1 MDMDRP
7 SREGEL
13 IAVVRELVRELAPQ
27 RLKRGDVT
35 LASRLDRDLGIDSLA
50 RTELVLRIERS
61 FRVRLPVTEVA
72 EMDSVADLLK
82 ALEHAAP
89 GGITAHAP
97 DVAVHAAT
105 PLIGQPDHA
114 KTLTEMLDWHV
125 AEHPDHIHVT
135 VLEDENTV
143 LGTMSYRDLQ
153 TAARAVAQ
161 GLISRDIVP
170 GDRIAMM
177 LPTGTDFFAS
187 FFGILYAGAVPV
199 PIYPPARMAQL
210 EEHMRR
216 QIVILRNAG
225 ARMLITVPEG
235 RALAVLLRSQV
246 ETLEGVETVATLSA
260 EREALPL
267 PPLNDPDALGLM
279 QYTSG
284 STGDPKGVMLTH
296 HGLLENI
303 RSMGH
308 AMEATSADVFVS
320 WLPLYHDMGLIGAW
334 LGCCYFGPRLYVMSP
349 ISFLVR
355 PATWLWTM
363 HKYRATFSGGPN
375 FAFELCASRIDEKDL
390 EGLDLSAL
398 RFIVDGAE
406 PISPQTLRRF
416 DERFQRYGMD
426 KGVVSP
432 SYGLAE
438 NCVGLCFPPAGRGP
452 KIDRIKRE
460 SLAGRGYAEPAGPE
474 DTDAIEMVA
483 CGHPIEKNDVRIVDD
498 AGHEVGERHEGM
510 LEFRG
515 PSMTKGYFRNDA
527 KTRELFHDGWIKS
540 GDRAYIAGGDIHIT
554 GRVKDIIIRAGRN
567 TYPQEIEEGVSA
579 IPGIRKGGVAA
590 FGSPD
595 PQNGTER
602 LIVMAET
609 KETNP
614 EARAKLIAAAHEVV
628 TAIAGS
634 AADDIVL
641 VPPRGVPKT
650 SSGKVRRSSAKE
662 LYEAGRTDV
671 KQSGVWWQ
679 IARLAMSSAGRTVT
693 NFMRRIGDTLY
704 AGWWYAVTAL
714 ALLAAYVTTMIL
726 PTLSAR
732 WSALRAIA
740 RGALALTG
748 VKVTVT
754 GAERLP
760 RGNAVILFN
769 HTSYMDAV
777 IIAAVL
783 PGEPAFVA
791 KKEFADQAFAGIFMR
806 RLGVSFVERFD
817 AAASL
822 ADAETVTGLAKAGRL
837 FVFFPEGTFTRRA
850 GLLGFYMGAFKVA
863 AEANLPV
870 VPGVLRGVRTL
881 LRGDQ
886 WFPRR
891 TPISVVIEEPI
902 KPSGTDFTAM
912 LSMRDAARAA
922 MLKHVGEPDLGALEK
937 PQAPAA

>member
-1 MDMDRP
+1 MDMP
-7 SREGEL
+7 SRELEL

-35 LASRLDRDLGIDSLA
+35 LASRLDRDLGIDSLG
-50 RTELVLRIERS
+50 RTELVLRIERKFS
-61 FRVRLPVTEVA
+61 VRLAVTDVA
-72 EMDSVADLLK
+72 EMDTVADLLK
-82 ALEHAAP
+82 AVEQGAP
-89 GGITAHAP
+89 SSLTTTGVELSTFAP
-97 DVAVHAAT
+97 EAPV
-105 PLIGQPDHA
+105 IGQPDDA

-125 AEHPDHIHVT
+125 ENHPDHIHVT
-135 VLEDENTV
+135 VLQDENTV

-177 LPTGTDFFAS
+177 LPTSTDFFAS

-216 QIVILRNAG
+216 QIVILNNAG
-225 ARMLITVPEG
+225 AKMLITVPEG
-235 RALAVLLRSQV
+235 RKLAVLLRSQV
-246 ETLEGVETVATLSA
+246 ETLKSVETVTTLSA
-260 EREALPL
+260 ERSEHAL
-267 PPLNDPDALGLM
+267 PPLNDPEALGLM

-296 HGLLENI
+296 WGLLENV

-308 AMEATSADVFVS
+308 AMEASSKDIFVS

-334 LGCCYFGPRLYVMSP
+334 LGCCYFGARLYVMSP

-375 FAFELCASRIDEKDL
+375 FAYELCASRIPDEDL
-390 EGLDLSAL
+390 QGLDLSAL
-398 RFIVDGAE
+398 RFMVNGAE
-406 PISPQTLRRF
+406 PISPQTLRKFTDRF
-416 DERFQRYGMD
+416 EKHGMNR
-426 KGVVSP
+426 GVPSP

-438 NCVGLCFPPAGRGP
+438 NCVGLCFPPFGRGP

-460 SLAGRGYAEPAGPE
+460 QLAKRGYAEPAGP
-474 DTDAIEMVA
+474 DDQDAFEVVA

-498 AGHEVGERHEGM
+498 AGHELGERQEGR

-515 PSMTKGYFRNDA
+515 PSMTKGYFRSEE
-527 KTRELFHDGWIKS
+527 KTRALFNDGWINS

-567 TYPQEIEEGVSA
+567 TYPHEIEEQISA

-595 PQNGTER
+595 PQTGTER

-609 KETNP
+609 KEANP
-614 EARAKLIAAAHEVV
+614 EARAQLIAAAHEVV

-662 LYEAGRTDV
+662 LYETGRTDV
-671 KQSGVWWQ
+671 KEHGVWLQ
-679 IARLAMSSAGRTVT
+679 IVRLALSSAGRTVT
-693 NFMRRIGDTLY
+693 GFLRRIGDTLY
-704 AGWWYAVTAL
+704 AGWWYLVTAL
-714 ALLAAYVTTMIL
+714 GLVAAFIATMIL
-726 PTLSAR
+726 PTLSMR
-732 WSALRAIA
+732 WSALRGIV
-740 RGALALTG
+740 RSVLALTG
-748 VKVTVT
+748 VRVNVS
-754 GAERLP
+754 GAENLP
-760 RGNAVILFN
+760 KGNAVILFN

-777 IIAAVL
+777 IIAGVL
-783 PGEPAFVA
+783 PGTPAFVA
-791 KKEFADQAFAGIFMR
+791 KKEFENQPFAGSFMR
-806 RLGVSFVERFD
+806 RLGVAFVERFD
-817 AAASL
+817 ASASL
-822 ADAETVTGLAKAGRL
+822 ADADKISGMAKEGRL

-863 AEANLPV
+863 ADANLPV

-891 TPISVVIEEPI
+891 TAIEVVIEEPI
-902 KPSGTDFTAM
+902 EPNGTDFTAI
-912 LSMRDAARAA
+912 LALRDAARDA
-922 MLKHVGEPDLGALEK
+922 MLKHVGEPDLRDLEK
-937 PQAPAA
+937 PPAPG

>member
-1 MDMDRP
+1 M
-7 SREGEL
+7 
-13 IAVVRELVRELAPQ
+13 
-27 RLKRGDVT
+27 
-35 LASRLDRDLGIDSLA
+35 
-50 RTELVLRIERS
+50 
-61 FRVRLPVTEVA
+61 
-72 EMDSVADLLK
+72 
-82 ALEHAAP
+82 
-89 GGITAHAP
+89 AP

-135 VLEDENTV
+135 VLQDENTV

-177 LPTGTDFFAS
+177 LPTSTDFFAS

-260 EREALPL
+260 ERDALPL
-267 PPLNDPDALGLM
+267 PPLNDPEALGLM

-296 HGLLENI
+296 NGLLENV

-308 AMEATSADVFVS
+308 AMEASSADVFVS

-334 LGCCYFGPRLYVMSP
+334 LGCCYFGARLYVMSP

-375 FAFELCASRIDEKDL
+375 FAFELCASRIDETD
-390 EGLDLSAL
+390 
-398 RFIVDGAE
+398 
-406 PISPQTLRRF
+406 LRRARPF
-416 DERFQRYGMD
+416 GAALHRRRRRADLAADPAPLQRALPRYGMD

-438 NCVGLCFPPAGRGP
+438 NCVGLCFPPPGRGP
-452 KIDRIKRE
+452 LIDRIKRE
-460 SLAGRGYAEPAGPE
+460 LLAKRGYAEPAGPD

-483 CGHPIEKNDVRIVDD
+483 CGHPIENNEVRIVDD
-498 AGHEVGERHEGM
+498 AGREVGERHEGM

-515 PSMTKGYFRNDA
+515 PSITKGYFRNEA

-662 LYEAGRTDV
+662 LYETGRTDV

-679 IARLAMSSAGRTVT
+679 IARLALSSAGRSAIELHAPD
-693 NFMRRIGDTLY
+693 RRH
-704 AGWWYAVTAL
+704 AL
-714 ALLAAYVTTMIL
+714 CGLVVVRDGARASSP
-726 PTLSAR
+726 PTSPR
-732 WSALRAIA
+732 WCC
-740 RGALALTG
+740 
-748 VKVTVT
+748 
-754 GAERLP
+754 
-760 RGNAVILFN
+760 
-769 HTSYMDAV
+769 
-777 IIAAVL
+777 
-783 PGEPAFVA
+783 
-791 KKEFADQAFAGIFMR
+791 R
-806 RLGVSFVERFD
+806 RC
-817 AAASL
+817 
-822 ADAETVTGLAKAGRL
+822 
-837 FVFFPEGTFTRRA
+837 RRA
-850 GLLGFYMGAFKVA
+850 GPRCAASRARRSRSPAF
-863 AEANLPV
+863 
-870 VPGVLRGVRTL
+870 T
-881 LRGDQ
+881 
-886 WFPRR
+886 
-891 TPISVVIEEPI
+891 
-902 KPSGTDFTAM
+902 
-912 LSMRDAARAA
+912 
-922 MLKHVGEPDLGALEK
+922 
-937 PQAPAA
+937 

>member
-1 MDMDRP
+1 MDLDRP
-7 SREGEL
+7 SREPEL
-13 IAVVRELVRELAPQ
+13 LVVVRELVRELHPQ

-35 LASRLDRDLGIDSLA
+35 LASRLDRDLGIDSLG
-50 RTELVLRIERS
+50 RTELVLRIERI
-61 FRVRLPVTEVA
+61 FRVRLAVTAVA
-72 EMDSVADLLK
+72 EMETVRDLL
-82 ALEHAAP
+82 AAVDQAAP
-89 GGITAHAP
+89 GGPVTLAP
-97 DVAVHAAT
+97 DVTTHADI
-105 PLIGQPDHA
+105 PLIGQPDQA
-114 KTLTEMLDWHV
+114 QTLTEMLDWHV
-125 AEHPDHIHVT
+125 ENHPDHLHVT
-135 VLEDENTV
+135 VLQDENTV

-177 LPTGTDFFAS
+177 LPTSTDFFAS
-187 FFGILYAGAVPV
+187 FFGILYAGGVPV

-225 ARMLITVPEG
+225 ARMLVTVPEG
-235 RALAVLLRSQV
+235 RTLAVLLRSQV

-260 EREALPL
+260 ERSAHPL
-267 PPLNDPDALGLM
+267 PPLNDPQALGLM

-296 HGLLENI
+296 RALLENV
-303 RSMGH
+303 RSMGN

-334 LGCCYFGPRLYVMSP
+334 LGCCYFGARLYVMSP

-375 FAFELCASRIDEKDL
+375 FAFELCASRIDEADL
-390 EGLDLSAL
+390 AGLDLSAL
-398 RFIVDGAE
+398 RFVVDGAE
-406 PISPQTLRRF
+406 PISPPTLRRF
-416 DERFQRYGMD
+416 QERFTRYGMGA
-426 KGVVSP
+426 GVVSP

-452 KIDRIKRE
+452 LIDRIKRD
-460 SLAGRGYAEPAGPE
+460 SLARQGYAEPADADDP
-474 DTDAIEMVA
+474 DAIEIVA
-483 CGHPIEKNDVRIVDD
+483 CGHPIRSNEVRVVDD
-498 AGHEVGERHEGM
+498 AGREVGERHEGM

-515 PSMTKGYFRNDA
+515 PSVTKGYFRNEA
-527 KTRELFHDGWIKS
+527 KTKELFHDGWVKS

-567 TYPQEIEEGVSA
+567 TYPQEIEEAVSA

-595 PQNGTER
+595 PSTGTER

-609 KETNP
+609 KETDSA
-614 EARAKLIAAAHEVV
+614 ARAALVAKAHEAV

-641 VPPRGVPKT
+641 VAPRAVPKT

-662 LYEAGRTDV
+662 LYETGRTDV
-671 KQSGVWWQ
+671 KQHALWWQ
-679 IARLAMSSAGRTVT
+679 IVRLSLSSAGRSVSRIAR
-693 NFMRRIGDTLY
+693 MIGDTLY
-704 AGWWYAVTAL
+704 AAWWWLVIALGFLLAWIAAVT
-714 ALLAAYVTTMIL
+714 L
-726 PTLSAR
+726 PTLSMR
-732 WSALRAIA
+732 WAALRAIA
-740 RGALALTG
+740 RGALAAVG
-748 VKVTVT
+748 IPVTVE
-754 GAERLP
+754 GIEHIP
-760 RGNAVILFN
+760 DGNAVIVFN
-769 HTSYMDAV
+769 HASYTDAIV
-777 IIAAVL
+777 LAAVL

-791 KKEFADQAFAGIFMR
+791 KKELSEQFFAGALLR
-806 RLGVSFVERFD
+806 RLGVQFVERFD

-822 ADAETVTGLAKAGRL
+822 ADAQAVTDMARRGRL

-850 GLLGFYMGAFKVA
+850 GLLGFYLGAFKVA
-863 AEANLPV
+863 AETGLPV
-870 VPGVLRGVRTL
+870 VPGALRGTRTM

-891 TPISVVIEEPI
+891 TPISVAIGEPI
-902 KPSGTDFTAM
+902 IPSGTDFSAM
-912 LSMRDAARAA
+912 LALRDAARAA
-922 MLKHVGEPDLGALEK
+922 ILARVGEPDLGGLEK
-937 PQAPAA
+937 PPSPPA

>member
-1 MDMDRP
+1 MDMP
-7 SREGEL
+7 SRELEL
-13 IAVVRELVRELAPQ
+13 VAVVRELVRELSPQ

-35 LASRLDRDLGIDSLA
+35 LASRLDRDLGIDSLG
-50 RTELVLRIERS
+50 RTELVLRMERK
-61 FRVRLPVTEVA
+61 FRVRLSVNAVA
-72 EMDSVADLLK
+72 EMETVADLLK
-82 ALEHAAP
+82 AVEQGAP
-89 GGITAHAP
+89 SDLKTSGIELSTFVP
-97 DVAVHAAT
+97 ET
-105 PLIGQPDHA
+105 PLIGQPDDA

-125 AEHPDHIHVT
+125 ENHPDHLHVT
-135 VLEDENTV
+135 VLQDENTV

-177 LPTGTDFFAS
+177 LPTSTDFFAS

-260 EREALPL
+260 ERSPVPL
-267 PPLNDPDALGLM
+267 PRTDDPEALGLM

-296 HGLLENI
+296 WGLIENV
-303 RSMGH
+303 RAMGH
-308 AMEATSADVFVS
+308 AMEATSKDVFVS

-334 LGCCYFGPRLYVMSP
+334 LGCCYFGARLYVMSP

-375 FAFELCASRIDEKDL
+375 FAYELCASRIPDEDL
-390 EGLDLSAL
+390 QGLDLSAL
-398 RFIVDGAE
+398 RFMVNGAE
-406 PISPQTLRRF
+406 PISPVTLRKFTDRF
-416 DERFQRYGMD
+416 EKYGMNR
-426 KGVVSP
+426 GVPSP

-438 NCVGLCFPPAGRGP
+438 NCVGLCFPPFGRGP

-460 SLAGRGYAEPAGPE
+460 QLAKRGYAEPA
-474 DTDAIEMVA
+474 DAADADAFEVVA
-483 CGHPIEKNDVRIVDD
+483 CGHPIEKNEVRIVDD
-498 AGHEVGERHEGM
+498 AGHELGERQEGR

-515 PSMTKGYFRNDA
+515 PSMTKGYFRNEE
-527 KTRELFHDGWIKS
+527 KTRALFNDGWIDS

-567 TYPQEIEEGVSA
+567 TYPHEIEEQISA
-579 IPGIRKGGVAA
+579 VPGIRKGGVAA

-595 PQNGTER
+595 PATGTER

-609 KETNP
+609 KETNA

-662 LYEAGRTDV
+662 LYETGRTDV
-671 KQSGVWWQ
+671 KEHGVWLQ
-679 IARLAMSSAGRTVT
+679 IARLAMSSAGRTATGLLRRVT
-693 NFMRRIGDTLY
+693 DTLY
-704 AGWWYAVTAL
+704 AGWWYVVTAL
-714 ALLAAYVTTMIL
+714 GLVAAFIATMIL
-726 PTLSAR
+726 PTLAMR
-732 WSALRAIA
+732 WSALRGIVHAV
-740 RGALALTG
+740 LALTG
-748 VKVTVT
+748 IRVNVT
-754 GAERLP
+754 GAENLP
-760 RGNAVILFN
+760 KGNAVILFN

-783 PGEPAFVA
+783 PGTPAFVA
-791 KKEFADQAFAGIFMR
+791 KKEFESQPFAGTFMR
-806 RLGVSFVERFD
+806 RLGVAFVERFD
-817 AAASL
+817 ASASL
-822 ADAETVTGLAKAGRL
+822 ADADKISGMAKEGRL

-863 AEANLPV
+863 ADASLPV

-891 TPISVVIEEPI
+891 TAIDVTIEPPIQPT
-902 KPSGTDFTAM
+902 GTDFTAM
-912 LSMRDAARAA
+912 LALRDAARAA
-922 MLKHVGEPDLGALEK
+922 MLKHVGEPDLGDLEK
-937 PQAPAA
+937 PAQPA

>member
-7 SREGEL
+7 SRESEL
-13 IAVVRELVRELAPQ
+13 ITVVRELVRELSPQ

-50 RTELVLRIERS
+50 RTELVLRIERA
-61 FRVRLPVTEVA
+61 FRLRLPVTEVA

-82 ALEHAAP
+82 AVEHGAP
-89 GGITAHAP
+89 GSITAHAA
-97 DVAVHAAT
+97 DVAAHAAT

-125 AEHPDHIHVT
+125 ENHADHLHVT
-135 VLEDENTV
+135 VLQDENTV

-177 LPTGTDFFAS
+177 LPTSTDFFAS

-246 ETLEGVETVATLSA
+246 ETLESVETVATLSA
-260 EREALPL
+260 ERAALPL
-267 PPLNDPDALGLM
+267 PPLNDPEALGLM

-296 HGLLENI
+296 WGLLENV

-308 AMEATSADVFVS
+308 AMEASSADVFVS

-334 LGCCYFGPRLYVMSP
+334 LGCCYFGARLYVMSP

-375 FAFELCASRIDEKDL
+375 FAFELCASRIPEEDL
-390 EGLDLSAL
+390 QGLDLSAL
-398 RFIVDGAE
+398 RFVVNGAE
-406 PISPQTLRRF
+406 PISPQTLRKFTDRF
-416 DERFQRYGMD
+416 ASYGMSR
-426 KGVVSP
+426 GVPSP

-438 NCVGLCFPPAGRGP
+438 NCVGLCFPPFGRGP
-452 KIDRIKRE
+452 QIDRIKRE
-460 SLAGRGYAEPAGPE
+460 QLARRGYAEPA
-474 DTDAIEMVA
+474 DANDLDAFEVVA
-483 CGHPIEKNDVRIVDD
+483 CGHPIEKNDVRIIDE
-498 AGHEVGERHEGM
+498 AGRELGERQEGM

-515 PSMTKGYFRNDA
+515 PSMTKGYFHNEA
-527 KTRELFHDGWIKS
+527 KTRELFHDGWIRS
-540 GDRAYIAGGDIHIT
+540 GDRAYMAGGDVHIT

-567 TYPQEIEEGVSA
+567 TYPHEIEEAISA

-590 FGSPD
+590 FGSAD
-595 PQNGTER
+595 PQSGTER

-609 KETNP
+609 KETNA
-614 EARAKLIAAAHEVV
+614 EARAKLVGAAHEVV
-628 TAIAGS
+628 TAIAGA
-634 AADDIVL
+634 AADDVVL

-662 LYEAGRTDV
+662 LYETGRTDV
-671 KQSGVWWQ
+671 KQHGVWLQ
-679 IARLAMSSAGRTVT
+679 IARLAFSSAGRAVT
-693 NFMRRIGDTLY
+693 GFLRRIGDLIY
-704 AGWWYAVTAL
+704 AGWFYLVFAL
-714 ALLAAYVTTMIL
+714 GFVLAWLAAMLL

-732 WSALRAIA
+732 WAVLHALA
-740 RGALALTG
+740 RGALALAG
-748 VKVTVT
+748 IRVSVE
-754 GAERLP
+754 GLERLP

-777 IIAAVL
+777 VIAAAL
-783 PGEPAFVA
+783 PGEPAFIA
-791 KKEFADQAFAGIFMR
+791 KKEFEDNFFTRTLMKR
-806 RLGVSFVERFD
+806 VGVAFVERFD
-817 AAASL
+817 ASASL
-822 ADAETVTGLAKAGRL
+822 ADAEAVTGMAKEGRL

-863 AEANLPV
+863 AEAKLPV

-891 TPISVVIEEPI
+891 TPISVVIEQPI
-902 KPSGTDFTAM
+902 VPTGTDFGAM
-912 LSMRDAARAA
+912 LSLRDCARAA
-922 MLKHVGEPDLGALEK
+922 MLRHVGEPDLGALEK
-937 PQAPAA
+937 PPAPVS

>member
-1 MDMDRP
+1 MDMP
-7 SREGEL
+7 SRELEL

-35 LASRLDRDLGIDSLA
+35 PASRLDRDLGIDSLG
-50 RTELVLRIERS
+50 RTELVLRIERK
-61 FRVRLPVTEVA
+61 FRVRLSVTALA
-72 EMDSVADLLK
+72 EMDTVADLAK
-82 ALEHAAP
+82 AVEQAAP
-89 GGITAHAP
+89 SDLQTVGIELSTFTP
-97 DVAVHAAT
+97 GT
-105 PLIGQPDHA
+105 PLIGQPDDA

-125 AEHPDHIHVT
+125 DNHPDHLHVT
-135 VLEDENTV
+135 VLQDENTV

-170 GDRIAMM
+170 GDRVAMM
-177 LPTGTDFFAS
+177 LPTSTDFFAS

-216 QIVILRNAG
+216 QIVILNNAG
-225 ARMLITVPEG
+225 ARMLITVQEG
-235 RALAVLLRSQV
+235 RRLAVLLRSQV
-246 ETLEGVETVATLSA
+246 DMLEGVETVATLSN
-260 EREALPL
+260 ERHEVPL
-267 PPLNDPDALGLM
+267 PPLNDPEALGLM

-296 HGLLENI
+296 WGLLENV

-308 AMEATSADVFVS
+308 AMEASSKDIFVS

-334 LGCCYFGPRLYVMSP
+334 LGCCYFGARLYVMSP
-349 ISFLVR
+349 IAFLVR
-355 PATWLWTM
+355 PATWLWAM

-375 FAFELCASRIDEKDL
+375 FAFELCASRIPDEDL
-390 EGLDLSAL
+390 EGLDLSSL
-398 RFIVDGAE
+398 RFVVNGAE
-406 PISPQTLRRF
+406 PISPQTLRKFTGRF
-416 DERFQRYGMD
+416 VKYGMNR
-426 KGVVSP
+426 GVPSP

-438 NCVGLCFPPAGRGP
+438 NCVGLCFPPFGRGP
-452 KIDRIKRE
+452 QIDRIKRD
-460 SLAGRGYAEPAGPE
+460 SLAKRSYAEPAGPDDKE
-474 DTDAIEMVA
+474 AFEVVA

-498 AGHEVGERHEGM
+498 AGREAGERYEGM

-515 PSMTKGYFRNDA
+515 PSMTKGYFRNEA

-540 GDRAYIAGGDIHIT
+540 GDRAYIANGDIHIT

-567 TYPQEIEEGVSA
+567 TYPHEIEESISA
-579 IPGIRKGGVAA
+579 IPGVRKGGVAA

-595 PQNGTER
+595 PENGTER

-609 KETNP
+609 KETNA
-614 EARAKLIAAAHEVV
+614 EARARIVAAAHEVV

-662 LYEAGRTDV
+662 LYETGRTDV
-671 KQSGVWWQ
+671 KQHGVWLQ
-679 IARLAMSSAGRTVT
+679 IARLAVSSAGHTAT
-693 NFMRRIGDTLY
+693 GFLRRLGDTLY
-704 AGWWYAVTAL
+704 AGWWYVVMAL
-714 ALLAAYVTTMIL
+714 GLLAAFIATMIL
-726 PTLSAR
+726 PTLAMR
-732 WSALRAIA
+732 WSAIRCIV
-740 RGALALTG
+740 RTVLALTG
-748 VKVTVT
+748 IKVNVS
-754 GAERLP
+754 GAEYLP
-760 RGNAVILFN
+760 KGNAVILFN

-783 PGEPAFVA
+783 PGTPAFVA
-791 KKEFADQAFAGIFMR
+791 KKEFESQPFAGSFMR
-806 RLGVSFVERFD
+806 RLGVAFVERFD
-817 AAASL
+817 ASASL
-822 ADAETVTGLAKAGRL
+822 ADADKISDMAKEGRL

-863 AEANLPV
+863 ADANLPV
-870 VPGVLRGVRTL
+870 VSGILRGVRTL

-891 TPISVVIEEPI
+891 TGIDVVIEPPI
-902 KPSGTDFTAM
+902 QPVAADFTAM
-912 LSMRDAARAA
+912 LALRDAARAA
-922 MLKHVGEPDLGALEK
+922 MLKHVGEPDLGELEK
-937 PQAPAA
+937 PVQPA

>member
-1 MDMDRP
+1 MPRIFCRGGFEMDADTR
-7 SREGEL
+7 SREQEL
-13 IAVVRELVRELAPQ
+13 IAVVRELVRELSPQ
-27 RLKRGDVT
+27 RLKRGD
-35 LASRLDRDLGIDSLA
+35 LALSSRLDRDLGIDSLA

-72 EMDSVADLLK
+72 EMESVADLLK

-89 GGITAHAP
+89 GGMTAQAP

-125 AEHPDHIHVT
+125 QEHPDHIHVT
-135 VLEDENTV
+135 VLQDENTV

-170 GDRIAMM
+170 GDRVAMM
-177 LPTGTDFFAS
+177 LPTSTDFFAS

-225 ARMLITVPEG
+225 ARALITVPEG

-246 ETLEGVETVATLSA
+246 EPLDSVETVATLSA
-260 EREALPL
+260 ERSPVPL
-267 PPLNDPDALGLM
+267 PRTEDPEALGLM

-296 HGLLENI
+296 WGLIENV
-303 RSMGH
+303 RAMGH
-308 AMEATSADVFVS
+308 AMEATSKDVFVS

-334 LGCCYFGPRLYVMSP
+334 LGCCYFGARLYVMSP

-375 FAFELCASRIDEKDL
+375 FAFELCASRIPDEDL
-390 EGLDLSAL
+390 QGLDLSAL
-398 RFIVDGAE
+398 RFMVNGAE
-406 PISPQTLRRF
+406 PISPQTLRKFTDRF
-416 DERFQRYGMD
+416 ANYGMSR
-426 KGVVSP
+426 GVPSP

-438 NCVGLCFPPAGRGP
+438 NCVGLCFPPFGRGP
-452 KIDRIKRE
+452 LIDRIKRE
-460 SLAGRGYAEPAGPE
+460 SLAKRSYAEPAGPE
-474 DTDAIEMVA
+474 DNDAIEMVA

-498 AGHEVGERHEGM
+498 AGRELGERYEGM

-515 PSMTKGYFRNDA
+515 PSMTKGYFRNEA
-527 KTRELFHDGWIKS
+527 KTKELFHDGWIKS

-567 TYPQEIEEGVSA
+567 TYPHEIEEAISA

-595 PQNGTER
+595 PENGTER
-602 LIVMAET
+602 LVVMAET
-609 KETNP
+609 KESNA

-662 LYEAGRTDV
+662 LYETGRTDV
-671 KQSGVWWQ
+671 KQHGVWLQ
-679 IARLAMSSAGRTVT
+679 IARLAMSSAGRTAT
-693 NFMRRIGDTLY
+693 SLLRRLGDTLY
-704 AGWWYAVTAL
+704 AGWWYLVKAL
-714 ALLAAYVTTMIL
+714 CLVAAYLATMIL
-726 PTLSAR
+726 PTLSAL
-732 WSALRAIA
+732 WTALRAIA
-740 RGALALTG
+740 RTALALTG
-748 VKVTVT
+748 IRVTVS

-777 IIAAVL
+777 I
-783 PGEPAFVA
+783 
-791 KKEFADQAFAGIFMR
+791 
-806 RLGVSFVERFD
+806 
-817 AAASL
+817 
-822 ADAETVTGLAKAGRL
+822 T
-837 FVFFPEGTFTRRA
+837 
-850 GLLGFYMGAFKVA
+850 
-863 AEANLPV
+863 
-870 VPGVLRGVRTL
+870 
-881 LRGDQ
+881 
-886 WFPRR
+886 
-891 TPISVVIEEPI
+891 
-902 KPSGTDFTAM
+902 
-912 LSMRDAARAA
+912 
-922 MLKHVGEPDLGALEK
+922 
-937 PQAPAA
+937 